1 MPSLAPLPT
10 FLIIGAQK
18 SATRWLRVNLGAH
31 PDVFT
36 ADDELWFFNDVEGR
50 FSYLGTEW
58 YRAQFAGWDGE
69 TFVGESTPGY
79 MMLRHDPA
87 VVAQR
92 IDTTI
97 PDVRLIAVLRDPVA
111 RAQSAVVHH
120 VKRNRIS
127 PDARLIDLVRHHPD
141 VLDRRSIVEGGLYA
155 QSLRPYIER
164 FGDRLLITL
173 HDDVTTDA
181 VGVYRRSCV
190 HIGADFSFLPPGLGE
205 VRFSNQPA
213 KAKRPIVAAV
223 TEEERNEIFALFRD
237 DVDALEE
244 LIGRDLRAWRPG

>member
-1 MPSLAPLPT
+1 MPPLAPLPT

-50 FSYLGTEW
+50 FSYLGTDW

-87 VVAQR
+87 VVAER
-92 IDTTI
+92 IDTTV
-97 PDVRLIAVLRDPVA
+97 PDIRLLAVLRDPVA
-111 RAQSAVVHH
+111 RAQSAVAHH
-120 VKRNRIS
+120 TKRGRIA
-127 PDARLIDLVRHHPD
+127 PDARLIDLVRHHPE
-141 VLDRRSIVEGGLYA
+141 VLDRRSIVDGGLYA
-155 QSLRPYIER
+155 QSLRPYVER

-173 HDDVTTDA
+173 HDDVTADA
-181 VGVYRRSCV
+181 VDVFRRSCAHV
-190 HIGADFSFLPPGLGE
+190 GADPSFLPPGLGE
-205 VRFSNQPA
+205 VRFSNQTSRS
-213 KAKRPIVAAV
+213 KRPSAPAV
-223 TEEERNEIFALFRD
+223 TEEERQEIFTLFRA

-244 LIGRDLRAWRPG
+244 LIGRDLSAWRPG